1 MLGSHLCFTI
11 KSPAFFFSSY
21 RYSSVLGG
29 SVEEDQ
35 TIFVARDTSFMI
47 YNELLRKLL
56 SFMRDSIFISVKD
69 VSRLLISEQCDF
81 ELGFESSANVLAM
94 AQFSLDVLEGS
105 FYSLS
110 NFMEESELF
119 PSILAAILVIDCE
132 SSLAAV
138 FCDEQN
144 DESKQELNAR
154 SSFCQSVHAFRCKV
168 EKQFF
173 KSLGIKNKKRV
184 INILVEFIMGTL
196 FKEVM
201 LEIDQ
206 IALLC
211 CVWILEVLENFSQD
225 RAEEQD
231 ILEFFLNEGNIWS
244 LQIQPVNLQVS
255 FFTFSA
261 SNFSNDVS

>member
-1 MLGSHLCFTI
+1 
-11 KSPAFFFSSY
+11 
-21 RYSSVLGG
+21 
-29 SVEEDQ
+29 
-35 TIFVARDTSFMI
+35 MI

-56 SFMRDSIFISVKD
+56 SFMRDSIFISVRD
-69 VSRLLISEQCDF
+69 VGSGLLIAEERDS
-81 ELGFESSANVLAM
+81 ELGVESSANVLAM

-110 NFMEESELF
+110 NFMEEGELV

-138 FCDEQN
+138 SGDEQN

-154 SSFCQSVHAFRCKV
+154 LCFCQSVHAFRCKV
-168 EKQFF
+168 EKQFCR
-173 KSLGIKNKKRV
+173 SLGIKNKKRLLS
-184 INILVEFIMGTL
+184 ILVQFVMGTL

-225 RAEEQD
+225 QVEEQN
-231 ILEFFLNEGNIWS
+231 ILDKFLNEGNIWS
-244 LQIQPVNLQVS
+244 PQILPVNLQVS
-255 FFTFSA
+255 FFTFIENNLSLY
-261 SNFSNDVS
+261 VS

>member
-1 MLGSHLCFTI
+1 M
-11 KSPAFFFSSY
+11 
-21 RYSSVLGG
+21 
-29 SVEEDQ
+29 
-35 TIFVARDTSFMI
+35 ARDTSFMI

-56 SFMRDSIFISVKD
+56 SFMRDSIFISVRD
-69 VSRLLISEQCDF
+69 VGRLLISEECDSEF
-81 ELGFESSANVLAM
+81 GFESSANVLAM

-110 NFMEESELF
+110 NFMKESELV

-138 FCDEQN
+138 FGDEQN
-144 DESKQELNAR
+144 DKSKQELNAR
-154 SSFCQSVHAFRCKV
+154 LSFCQSVHAFRCKV

-173 KSLGIKNKKRV
+173 RSLDIKDKKRLV
-184 INILVEFIMGTL
+184 SILVHFIMGTL
-196 FKEVM
+196 FKEGM

-225 RAEEQD
+225 RAEEQE
-231 ILEFFLNEGNIWS
+231 ILEIFLSEGNIWS
-244 LQIQPVNLQVS
+244 LRIQPVNLQVS

-261 SNFSNDVS
+261 ST